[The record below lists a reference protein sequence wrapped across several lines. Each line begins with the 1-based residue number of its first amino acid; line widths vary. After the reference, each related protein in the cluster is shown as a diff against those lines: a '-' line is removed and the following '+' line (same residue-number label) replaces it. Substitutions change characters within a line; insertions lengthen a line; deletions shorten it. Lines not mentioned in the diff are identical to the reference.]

1 MVKLQE
7 EKDEE
12 EEVQVLLLSTLCSC
26 SRLDPVPALAA
37 DGISLLGRKLSH
49 PSPSVRREAAAAMM
63 ALRSVTSRW
72 FKSVTSCS
80 PLPDA
85 SAPLSVYTLSF
96 GLFSDCF
103 SVCEDGKWRVCEG
116 AVLPVLLNLLQD
128 NDVEV
133 QANAVGVVMYTVI
146 LTRGAKTLKFTKRF
160 SPTHSKF
167 PVSCRK

>member
-85 SAPLSVYTLSF
+85 SAFKLC
-96 GLFSDCF
+96 FSDCSLTL
-103 SVCEDGKWRVCEG
+103 SVFVRTGSGGCV
-116 AVLPVLLNLLQD
+116 
-128 NDVEV
+128 
-133 QANAVGVVMYTVI
+133 
-146 LTRGAKTLKFTKRF
+146 RGRY
-160 SPTHSKF
+160 F
-167 PVSCRK
+167 PSCLIC